1 MKANP
6 AIHRTPLF
14 SAVALALGAITA
26 GTLTLIALT
35 LVAPR
40 AFGVDRPAKGSAK
53 AAAKPAASAHT
64 TSASKTTKKES
75 HTARPPLGP
84 GEETVTFGSFG
95 TVTLYH
101 RTPHP
106 SRVVLFVSGDGGWN
120 LGVVDMA
127 RELEPLDALVIGI
140 DITHYLK
147 ELVAAPSKCAYP
159 ASDFEEL
166 SKFVQEKL
174 GYPTYQTP
182 VLVGYSSG
190 ATLVYAILVQAPSNT
205 FRGALSLGFCPD
217 LDVSKPFCPGN
228 GLRWRPGAKG
238 KGVIFLPATTLE
250 VPFVALQGTID
261 QICFPESTVTFIN
274 RTKNARVIVLQKVGH
289 GYSVPKNWMPQFKE
303 AFESIMQSAPVDAPM
318 VRSDELQDLPLI
330 EVPARGATSREAST
344 GASTG
349 AEAGATPQ
357 PDSAS
362 SAPGQRDAIVIEV
375 TGDGGWSVTDKG
387 LANTLSAEGFPVVGL
402 NSLHYFWHEKTPDEA
417 SKDLS
422 RLIDHY
428 LPLWKKEK
436 VILIGYSFGA
446 EVVPFMYNRLPA
458 AQKAKVSLMALLA
471 PSPHADF
478 RFHVVD
484 WIGGNGSGDRY
495 PVVPE
500 IAKIAGPKILCFYGS
515 GEGESACTQCDP
527 AKVTSIQYGG
537 GHRIGGRYDELAR
550 RILDE
555 AR

>member
-1 MKANP
+1 MKAGPPITRASLFVGIVLAFCAIIHSGASATSPP
-6 AIHRTPLF
+6 AG
-14 SAVALALGAITA
+14 GAAKKAHHAT
-26 GTLTLIALT
+26 
-35 LVAPR
+35 
-40 AFGVDRPAKGSAK
+40 RPA
-53 AAAKPAASAHT
+53 
-64 TSASKTTKKES
+64 
-75 HTARPPLGP
+75 LGP
-84 GEETVTFGSFG
+84 GEETVTFGRFG

-106 SRVVLFVSGDGGWN
+106 SRVVLFISGDGGWN

-127 RELEPLDALVIGI
+127 RELMPLDALVVGI
-140 DITHYLK
+140 DITHYQK
-147 ELVAAPSKCAYP
+147 ELLAGSEKCLYP
-159 ASDFEEL
+159 ASDFEDL
-166 SKFVQEKL
+166 SKFVQAKL
-174 GYPTYQTP
+174 GDPTYQTP

-217 LDVSKPFCPGN
+217 IDISRPFCPGN
-228 GLRWRPGAKG
+228 GLKWRPGAKG

-261 QICFPESTVTFIN
+261 QVCFPDSTVAFIN
-274 RTKNARVIVLQKVGH
+274 RTKNARVVVLQKVGH
-289 GYSVPKNWMPQFKE
+289 GFSVPKNWMPQFKD
-303 AFESIMQSAPVDAPM
+303 AFESIMKSAPVDAPM
-318 VRSDELQDLPLI
+318 ARTDELQDLPLI
-330 EVPARGATSREAST
+330 EVPAKEGAP
-344 GASTG
+344 
-349 AEAGATPQ
+349 AETAN
-357 PDSAS
+357 
-362 SAPGQRDAIVIEV
+362 AIVVEV

-402 NSLHYFWHEKTPDEA
+402 NSLHYFWHAKSPDQA
-417 SKDLS
+417 AQDLG

-446 EVVPFMYNRLPA
+446 EVIPFMYNRLSPA
-458 AQKAKVSLMALLA
+458 QQTKVSLMALLA

-478 RFHVVD
+478 QFHVVD
-484 WIGGNGSGDRY
+484 WIGGNGSGSQY

-500 IAKIAGPKILCFYGS
+500 IAKIAGPKVLCFYGS
-515 GEGESACTQCDP
+515 GEGESACTECDP
-527 AKVTSIQYGG
+527 AKVTSIPYGG